1 MPARYINK
9 LFTMQP
15 FTEKQRLADKWI
27 VVLPVLMLVLAA
39 VFMSDAGVE
48 LLLLYSAV
56 PVVVF
61 LFLTF
66 YMHLCVSVD
75 QHGITYSYRPFI
87 KTHSIAWSEVELAE
101 VKKYNAL
108 MEYGG
113 WGIRVRWGKKRALN
127 VWGNMGL
134 ILHLKNGKKLVLGT
148 QQSTA
153 LTTFLK
159 QLKAAHSIT
168 SISV

>member
-1 MPARYINK
+1 
-9 LFTMQP
+9 MQT

-27 VVLPVLMLVLAA
+27 VILPVLMLTSAAAYMSGEEVQVLLQYAA
-39 VFMSDAGVE
+39 F
-48 LLLLYSAV
+48 

-66 YMHLCVSVD
+66 YMQLFLAAD
-75 QHGITYSYRPFI
+75 KHGITYSYRPFI
-87 KTHSIAWSEVELAE
+87 KKQTITWDEIELAE

-113 WGIRVRWGKKRALN
+113 WGIRIRWGNKRALN

-134 ILHLKNGKKLVLGT
+134 LLHLRNGKKLVLGT
-148 QQSTA
+148 QQSKA
-153 LTTFLK
+153 LTDFLK
-159 QLKAAHSIT
+159 QLKAEHTIP
-168 SISV
+168 SISL